1 MSEPS
6 EASLR
11 TLVTQIAHARAEWG
25 EALGEVTF
33 VEPTA
38 DYFPDEFT
46 LSPEGVATLLE
57 RMRSYAPLSA
67 ELPLAVAFTEPEAEA
82 EAGASCGTGG
92 CGTGACQTGDGSEIA
107 GGGMLHTDDGYA
119 VVVPVSAAKNPV
131 LLTGALARGLGL
143 VVLAEAGEEPEAP
156 AERAALG
163 ELAAVSVGL
172 GALLLGASCVYA
184 KSCGGVKASHG
195 TVLSTEE
202 LAWATVLAMHAS
214 GARAGNV
221 RRHLETTQRE
231 AFDAATRW
239 LDARPTLAAQLR
251 EAPELLATGA
261 FDLAAEGG
269 SLLRLWKRKESAV
282 ATAPA
287 PRKERSAE
295 EERRLAEA
303 RALVEEAL
311 AE

>member
-1 MSEPS
+1 MNEPS

-11 TLVTQIAHARAEWG
+11 TLVTQIAHSRAEWG
-25 EALGEVTF
+25 EALGDVTF

-38 DYFPDEFT
+38 DYFPDEFALT
-46 LSPEGVATLLE
+46 PDGVETLLE
-57 RMRSYAPLSA
+57 RMRSYAPLS
-67 ELPLAVAFTEPEAEA
+67 EDLPLALAFTEGEA
-82 EAGASCGTGG
+82 EAGGSCGTGG

-119 VVVPVSAAKNPV
+119 LVVPVSATKNPV
-131 LLTGALARGLGL
+131 LLTGALARAIGL
-143 VVLAEAGEEPEAP
+143 VVLAEAGEEPETP

-163 ELAAVSVGL
+163 ELAAVSIGL
-172 GALLLGASCVYA
+172 GTLLLGASCVYA

-202 LAWATVLAMHAS
+202 LAWASVMALHAN
-214 GARAGNV
+214 GARASVV

-239 LDARPTLAAQLR
+239 LDDRPTLAAQLR
-251 EAPELLATGA
+251 EAPELLAAGA
-261 FDLAAEGG
+261 FDLAPEGG
-269 SLLRLWKRKESAV
+269 SLLRLWKRKPDAL
-282 ATAPA
+282 AAPA
-287 PRKERSAE
+287 PEARRPRSPE

-303 RALVEEAL
+303 RALVDEAL